1 MKTFSTENIRNVGL
15 AGHPGSGKTS
25 LTEAILFVT
34 GQIDRLGKVDDGN
47 TASDSDPEETKRHI
61 SILAGV
67 APAIHGDRKIN
78 VLDTPGTAD
87 FIGEIRGALRVADA
101 LIVTIDGT
109 GGVAAG
115 TELAVETA
123 EEFGLPICF
132 AVNKMDKE
140 HADFAKAV
148 QTIRDELGLNAVPV
162 ALPIGQEADLRGV
175 VDLVEQR
182 ALISDDRGR
191 AKPADVPADLADEV
205 ASAAEALQEAAAEG
219 KDELIEK
226 YFEEGKLTVDE
237 TREGLH
243 AAILQRRVC
252 PVLCCSATSLV
263 GVGHIL
269 DFIADTLPAPNER
282 PALRGKSDDEEV
294 EIACDPAGPVIAYVF
309 KTVSDAF
316 TGKITHFRVVSGK
329 VDDDATLQNIGRN
342 TSERLGHMFALIGK
356 KHEPISEVHAGDIA
370 ACAKLNVTLTGDTLA
385 ESKSAPLIE
394 PTPLA
399 QPTTQLAIVAKSK
412 GDEEKIGVHI
422 HKLTDADPTLRV
434 LRQGHLSQTV
444 LAGMGDTHL
453 DVALSRL
460 KDAAKIELELKTP
473 RVDYHETITKT
484 AQDQYR
490 HKKQTGGAGQF
501 GEVHLRLEPVPEGGG
516 FEFAWEVVG
525 GNIPTKFQG
534 ACEKGIRQGMESG
547 ILAGCQAVDIRAAVF
562 DGKHHPVDSK
572 DIAFQIAA
580 LQAFKKVAAMA
591 NPVLLEPICLMEI
604 TAPESAMGDIMG
616 DLNSKR
622 GRILGS
628 EPQGRRVLIKAQVP
642 QAEVFTYSRDL
653 RSMTQGRGTFTV
665 SVSHY
670 ERVPPEIQAKV
681 VEAYQR
687 EREERG

>member
-1 MKTFSTENIRNVGL
+1 VKTFSTENVRNVGL

-25 LTEAILFVT
+25 LTEAMLFVT
-34 GQIDRLGKVDDGN
+34 GQVDRLGKVDDGN
-47 TASDSDPEETKRHI
+47 TASDADPEETKRHI

-67 APAIHGDRKIN
+67 APAIHGDKKIN
-78 VLDTPGTAD
+78 ILDTPGTAD

-101 LIVTIDGT
+101 LIVTVDAT

-132 AVNKMDKE
+132 VVNKMDKE
-140 HADFAKAV
+140 HADFAKIV
-148 QTIRDELGLNAVPV
+148 QTVRDELGVNAVPV
-162 ALPIGQEADLRGV
+162 ALPIGQEADFKGV
-175 VDLVEQR
+175 IDLIEQR
-182 ALISDDRGR
+182 ALISDDRGK
-191 AKPADVPADLADEV
+191 AKPGDVPADLADAV
-205 ASAAEALQEAAAEG
+205 SSAVEALQEAAAEG

-243 AAILQRRVC
+243 AALLQRRVS
-252 PVLCCSATSLV
+252 PVLCCSATSLA
-263 GVGHIL
+263 GVGQIL
-269 DFIADTLPAPNER
+269 DFIANSCPAPNER
-282 PALRGKSDDEEV
+282 PALRGNSGEEEI

-316 TGKITHFRVVSGK
+316 TGKITHFRVVSGT
-329 VDDDATLQNIGRN
+329 VGDDVTLQNIGRN
-342 TSERLGHMFALIGK
+342 SSERLGHMFAVIGK
-356 KHEPISEVHAGDIA
+356 RHEPVSEVHAGDIA

-385 ESKSAPLIE
+385 EAKSSPIVE

-399 QPTTQLAIVAKSK
+399 EPTTQLAIVAKSK

-460 KDAAKIELELKTP
+460 KEAAKIDLELKTP

-501 GEVHLRLEPVPEGGG
+501 GEVHMRLEPMPEGGG
-516 FEFAWEVVG
+516 FEFVWEVVG

-547 ILAGCQAVDIRAAVF
+547 ILAGCQAVDIRAAIF

-580 LQAFKKVAAMA
+580 LQAFKKVAAMST
-591 NPVLLEPICLMEI
+591 PVLLEPICVMEI
-604 TAPESAMGDIMG
+604 SAPESAMGDIMG

-628 EPQGRRVLIKAQVP
+628 EPQGKKVLIKAQVP

-653 RSMTQGRGTFTV
+653 RSMTQGRGTFIV

-687 EREERG
+687 EREEKS

>member
-1 MKTFSTENIRNVGL
+1 LKNFSTENIRNVGL

-25 LTEAILFVT
+25 LTEAMLFVT

-47 TASDSDPEETKRHI
+47 TASDADPEETKRHI

-67 APAIHGDRKIN
+67 APAIHGDKKIN
-78 VLDTPGTAD
+78 ILDTPGTAD

-101 LIVTIDGT
+101 LIVTIDAT

-132 AVNKMDKE
+132 VVNKMDKE
-140 HADFAKAV
+140 HADFAKSV
-148 QTIRDELGLNAVPV
+148 QTIREELGVNAVPV
-162 ALPIGQEADLRGV
+162 ALPIGQEAEFKGV
-175 VDLVEQR
+175 VDLVEQKT
-182 ALISDDRGR
+182 LISDDRGK
-191 AKPADVPADLADEV
+191 AKPGDIPADLADEV
-205 ASAAEALQEAAAEG
+205 AAAVETLQEAAAEG

-226 YFEEGKLTVDE
+226 YFEEGELTVDE

-243 AAILQRRVC
+243 AALLQRRVC
-252 PVLCCSATSLV
+252 PVLCCSATSLA
-263 GVGHIL
+263 GVSRVL
-269 DFIADTLPAPNER
+269 DFVANNFPAPNER
-282 PALRGKSDDEEV
+282 PAIRGKRDDEEV
-294 EIACDPAGPVIAYVF
+294 EIACDPSGSVVAYVF

-316 TGKITHFRVVSGK
+316 TGKITHFRVVSGT
-329 VDDDATLQNIGRN
+329 VGDDVTLQNVSRN
-342 TSERLGHMFALIGK
+342 NSERLGHMFAVIGK
-356 KHEPISEVHAGDIA
+356 RHEPISEVHAGDIA

-385 ESKSAPLIE
+385 ESKSAPIVE

-399 QPTTQLAIVAKSK
+399 EPTTQLAIVAKSK
-412 GDEEKIGVHI
+412 GDEEKIGVHV

-460 KDAAKIELELKTP
+460 QDAAKIELGLKTP
-473 RVDYHETITKT
+473 RVGYHETITRT

-501 GEVHLRLEPVPEGGG
+501 GEVHMRLEPMTEGGG
-516 FEFAWEVVG
+516 FEFVWEVVG

-534 ACEKGIRQGMESG
+534 ACEKGIRQGMDLG
-547 ILAGCQAVDIRAAVF
+547 ILAGCTAVDIRAAIF

-591 NPVLLEPICLMEI
+591 SPVLLEPICVMEI
-604 TAPESAMGDIMG
+604 HAPENAMGDIMG

-628 EPQGRRVLIKAQVP
+628 EPQGKKVLIKAQVP

-653 RSMTQGRGTFTV
+653 RSMTQGRGTFTIFI
-665 SVSHY
+665 SHY

-681 VEAYQR
+681 VEAYQK
-687 EREERG
+687 EREEKN